1 MDAKAAYDAA
11 YADELKKWENGTF
24 VAYDSG
30 YAVAA
35 TGAVLALASLF

>member
-1 MDAKAAYDAA
+1 MSAKAAYDAA
-11 YADELKKWENGTF
+11 YADELKKWENGLL
-24 VAYDSG
+24 VANDSG